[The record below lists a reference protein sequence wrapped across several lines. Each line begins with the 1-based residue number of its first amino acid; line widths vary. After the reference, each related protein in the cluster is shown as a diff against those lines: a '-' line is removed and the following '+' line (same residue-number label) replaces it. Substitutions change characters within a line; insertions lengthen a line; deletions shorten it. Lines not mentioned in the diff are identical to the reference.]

1 MFYIVTTLY
10 PAFINRII
18 QSLRRPQ
25 ITLSG
30 VSLAYL
36 LLSALHIYNYILSS
50 GTRLHA
56 RYLHELSIP
65 SYM

>member
-1 MFYIVTTLY
+1 MNQ
-10 PAFINRII
+10 AI
-18 QSLRRPQ
+18 QNQRRPQ

-36 LLSALHIYNYILSS
+36 LPLALQSAILSS
-50 GTRLHA
+50 GTRLQGF
-56 RYLHELSIP
+56 YLHDRSTP